1 MNFFRVSLCLI
12 IILFESTTKITCS
25 TEFPPLFESFLT
37 YLKNSIEWDSNN
49 IKDRVNV
56 LLEYDFIVVGAGS
69 AGSVV
74 ASRLSEV
81 RFFFISIL
89 MSYEYIIDHRQND
102 LLFRA
107 RLLNGR
113 YYYWKLDKTLQ
124 TL

>member
-1 MNFFRVSLCLI
+1 MNFFRVSLCFI

-25 TEFPPLFESFLT
+25 VEFPPLFESLLT

-49 IKDRVNV
+49 TKDRMNV

-81 RFFFISIL
+81 RFFR
-89 MSYEYIIDHRQND
+89 IIN
-102 LLFRA
+102 
-107 RLLNGR
+107 
-113 YYYWKLDKTLQ
+113 K
-124 TL
+124 